1 MSKYCTNCGATLED
15 AAVFCP
21 ECGTP
26 FGALAAEETP
36 APEIRPE
43 LQEDILSEP
52 AGPGPEPEPVRPQP
66 ETVRPE
72 QVRQTAPPVPAPV
85 PVPAAEPEKR
95 SKEISTAGYFWLM
108 LLFAVPVV
116 GFIAMLVFACAVKNK
131 NLRNFARAH
140 IVWVIVAL
148 ITAIALWIVAR
159 IALKAAGAEIDWRAI
174 IDSIRNA
181 FPFGN

>member
-1 MSKYCTNCGATLED
+1 MSKICANCGAALED
-15 AAVFCP
+15 DAVFCP
-21 ECGTP
+21 ECGTR
-26 FGALAAEETP
+26 FGTVPAANEAP
-36 APEIRPE
+36 APEVRPE
-43 LQEDILSEP
+43 PQEDAVSEP
-52 AGPGPEPEPVRPQP
+52 AGPGPEPVRPQP
-66 ETVRPE
+66 DTVRPE
-72 QVRQTAPPVPAPV
+72 QVWQTAPPAPAPL

-116 GFIAMLVFACAVKNK
+116 GFIAMLIFAGAVKNK

-140 IVWVIVAL
+140 VVWVIVAL

-159 IALKAAGAEIDWRAI
+159 IALKAAGTAIDWQGI
-174 IDSIRNA
+174 FDSIRNA